1 MTDKDVK
8 QDPTKT
14 SSFENDAVRD
24 EGRDASDATGT
35 TGEQMIIGEETALV
49 TSALEHELAEQKD
62 KYVRLYAEFENFRR
76 RAVRERQE
84 AEHRGMGNLMRGL
97 LEALDDL
104 ARVAH
109 IEPAGTDAATVIEGV
124 ALVERKLLK
133 SLAGHGLELVD
144 PKGEPFNP
152 ELHEAITTAPAAS
165 EKDDHLV
172 AEVFQ
177 VGYVLNGT
185 LLRPARVV
193 VTQWNG

>member
-1 MTDKDVK
+1 MTDKDVQ

-24 EGRDASDATGT
+24 AGRDASDATGT
-35 TGEQMIIGEETALV
+35 TGEQMIIGEEAALV
-49 TSALEHELAEQKD
+49 TSAIEHELAEQKD

-104 ARVAH
+104 SRVAH

-144 PKGEPFNP
+144 PKGKPFNP

-165 EKDDHLV
+165 EKEDHLV